1 MPSLNHFDLLA
12 PVYDLLIKSPG
23 SERLAQMADLPI
35 SGRLLDAGGGT
46 GRIAEG
52 LVERVDRVVVSDSS
66 LQMLRQ
72 ARSKKGLDL
81 VGGETE
87 RLPFPDGAFERVV
100 MVDAFHHL
108 ADQARSLAEL
118 WRVLMPGGLLVIE
131 EPDIRRIAV
140 KLVALAEKLTLFRSH
155 FIPAERIARVL
166 REYNAQVTVHREGHT
181 AWVVGA
187 KPISKYHPDEPLLD
201 TINGS

>member
-23 SERLAQMADLPI
+23 SERLAEMADLPI

-46 GRIAEG
+46 GRIAEV
-52 LVERVDRVVVSDSS
+52 LVERADRIVVSDSS

-81 VGGETE
+81 VGGATE
-87 RLPFPDGAFERVV
+87 RLPFPSGTFERVV

-108 ADQARSLAEL
+108 ADQTRSLAEL

-155 FIPAERIARVL
+155 FIPAERIARLL
-166 REYNAQVTVHREGHT
+166 REYNAQVKVHREGHT
-181 AWVVGA
+181 AWILGQ
-187 KPISKYHPDEPLLD
+187 KPTSTTSP
-201 TINGS
+201 

>member
-23 SERLAQMADLPI
+23 SERLAEIANLPI
-35 SGRLLDAGGGT
+35 PGRLLDAGGGT

-52 LVERVDRVVVSDSS
+52 LVECADRVVVSDSS
-66 LQMLRQ
+66 LRMLRQ
-72 ARSKKGLDL
+72 ARLKDGLDL

-87 RLPFPDGAFERVV
+87 RLPFPDDAFERVV

-108 ADQARSLAEL
+108 ADQTRSLAEL

-131 EPDIRRIAV
+131 EPDIRRISV

-155 FIPAERIARVL
+155 FILAERIASLL
-166 REYNAQVTVHREGHT
+166 REYNAHATVHREGHT
-181 AWVVGA
+181 AWVVGL
-187 KPISKYHPDEPLLD
+187 KPMSD
-201 TINGS
+201 TSP

>member
-23 SERLAQMADLPI
+23 SERLAEMADLPI

-52 LVERVDRVVVSDSS
+52 LVERADRIVVSDSS

-81 VGGETE
+81 VGGATE
-87 RLPFPDGAFERVV
+87 RLPFPSGTFERVV

-108 ADQARSLAEL
+108 ADQTRSLAEL

-155 FIPAERIARVL
+155 FIPAERIARLL
-166 REYNAQVTVHREGHT
+166 REYNAQVKVHREGHT
-181 AWVVGA
+181 AWILGQ
-187 KPISKYHPDEPLLD
+187 KPTSTTSP
-201 TINGS
+201 

>member
-1 MPSLNHFDLLA
+1 MPILNHFDLLA

-35 SGRLLDAGGGT
+35 SGRLLDASGGT

-72 ARSKKGLDL
+72 ARLKKGLCL

-87 RLPFPDGAFERVV
+87 RLPFPDDIFERVV

-108 ADQARSLAEL
+108 ADQNRSLTEL

-131 EPDIRRIAV
+131 EPDIRRAAV

-155 FIPAERIARVL
+155 FIPAERIASVL
-166 REYNAQVTVHREGHT
+166 REHNAQVTIHREGHT
-181 AWVVGA
+181 AWVVCE
-187 KPISKYHPDEPLLD
+187 KPAL
-201 TINGS
+201 

>member
-23 SERLAQMADLPI
+23 TERLVEMADLPI
-35 SGRLLDAGGGT
+35 AGRLLDAGGGT
-46 GRIAEG
+46 GRIAEW
-52 LVERVDRVVVSDSS
+52 LVDRADRVVVSDSS

-72 ARSKKGLDL
+72 ARSKKGLVL

-87 RLPFPDGAFERVV
+87 CLPFTDGAFERVV

-108 ADQARSLAEL
+108 ADQSRSLVEL

-131 EPDIRRIAV
+131 EPDIRKLAV

-155 FIPAERIARVL
+155 FIPAERIAGVL
-166 REYNAQVTVHREGHT
+166 REHNAQVTIHREGHT
-181 AWVVGA
+181 AWVVGEKSA
-187 KPISKYHPDEPLLD
+187 
-201 TINGS
+201 